1 MVYLWQIN
9 AKHLL
14 ATKRLLRRPSRTSTQ
29 NIQPYTSHIH
39 LNILSI
45 SMNHSS
51 TSHQYP
57 WKSRNKT
64 KIGRFGWLNF
74 CNGWNSR
81 GISWDLIGF
90 NHQKPIKNHQKPSS
104 SFAFK
109 KLKKKPSRSS
119 RLRTSTIPRASR
131 TMRRFPSKYLGWNLP
146 SVGFD
151 WLRIVNIWLV
161 YGLWWWLIY
170 G

>member
-9 AKHLL
+9 AKHLV
-14 ATKRLLRRPSRTSTQ
+14 ATKSLLRRPSSRTSTE

-57 WKSRNKT
+57 WKLRNKT

-90 NHQKPIKNHQKPSS
+90 NHQKSIKNHQKPSHFLEFRFQKTQKQKRVAPLVS
-104 SFAFK
+104 GRPQFPAHRERWGGFH
-109 KLKKKPSRSS
+109 RSTWVE
-119 RLRTSTIPRASR
+119 TSHQWDLT
-131 TMRRFPSKYLGWNLP
+131 
-146 SVGFD
+146 D
-151 WLRIVNIWLV
+151 
-161 YGLWWWLIY
+161 
-170 G
+170 